1 MAICD
6 FLWPFCPSEFKRG
19 ISHPWLQNDAIRS
32 RSDRHFS
39 RAITPL
45 FLTNNWYRDTSCFA
59 SRWANRNWQVSSQS
73 WQHAKIHCSFWQRFL
88 AEITHVITRWK
99 MFERP
104 GLDGVFLKLFSVT
117 SGQVLKC
124 PKVTRKM
131 HESPYY
137 TAFSSNNLRPLPSGI
152 WITVAKSS
160 GLILQM
166 RSWAR
171 STAAYFICS
180 PRSTRWRRF
189 TLDHSFLDE
198 QFSVI
203 PHKFPD

>member
-45 FLTNNWYRDTSCFA
+45 FLTNNWYKDTSCFA
-59 SRWANRNWQVSSQS
+59 SLWANRNWQVSSQS

-152 WITVAKSS
+152 WITVAKWSHSANEVRRRRSS
-160 GLILQM
+160 CWSRYSMGLDDSKDHDPHL
-166 RSWAR
+166 
-171 STAAYFICS
+171 ICGS
-180 PRSTRWRRF
+180 ANF
-189 TLDHSFLDE
+189 
-198 QFSVI
+198 
-203 PHKFPD
+203 